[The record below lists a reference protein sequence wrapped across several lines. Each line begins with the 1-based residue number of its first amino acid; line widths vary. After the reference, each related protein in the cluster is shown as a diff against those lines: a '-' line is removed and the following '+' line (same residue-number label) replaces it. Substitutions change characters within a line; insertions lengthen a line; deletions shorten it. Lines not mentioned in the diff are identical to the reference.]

1 MCREVRNAVSVCV
14 RVFLQ
19 PCCII
24 SYKGIGKEE
33 KKADAKEEKN
43 CVMLPKA
50 PPVEEGRGKKVWS

>member
-1 MCREVRNAVSVCV
+1 MSVCV

-24 SYKGIGKEE
+24 SYKGIGEEE